1 MKRFLSKTFG
11 GLETSYYLRHLF
23 FGLAMTIL
31 FSWGMFVSDNPAK
44 WTNISAFVAFGVLYP
59 YSRFVYESVLGFVF
73 GENVFFV
80 NAFLLLITKI
90 ITMVMCWCCRFLSL
104 LSVSFGCTFITVK
117 NLLKVEGSN
126 NSKKS
131 QS

>member
-90 ITMVMCWCCRFLSL
+90 ITMVMCWVLSI
-104 LSVSFGCTFITVK
+104 FIAPIGFIW
-117 NLLKVEGSN
+117 LYFH

-131 QS
+131 SES

>member
-80 NAFLLLITKI
+80 NAFLLLITKNNNYGN
-90 ITMVMCWCCRFLSL
+90 VLGVVDFYRSYRFHLVVLS
-104 LSVSFGCTFITVK
+104 
-117 NLLKVEGSN
+117 
-126 NSKKS
+126 
-131 QS
+131 